1 MLVNLLLFVLLFG
14 LSRAEKKKDLY
25 KVLGVPKTA
34 SQAEIKQ
41 AYRKLSLK
49 MHPDRNKDDPH
60 ANEKFAEIGNA
71 YEVLSN
77 PTSRQQYDATGS
89 TEKIN
94 SFSEENS
101 FSEWNP
107 FGNGNPFADFGGF
120 HFSFGGSQFNFGGS
134 SFPFG
139 SFDKASKFGKKCVST
154 KKCDSH
160 GNCKTVTHCT

>member
-1 MLVNLLLFVLLFG
+1 MLANILLLSLIFG
-14 LSRAEKKKDLY
+14 FSRAEKKKDLY

-41 AYRKLSLK
+41 AYRQLSLK

-94 SFSEENS
+94 SFSGG
-101 FSEWNP
+101 NP
-107 FGNGNPFADFGGF
+107 FGDGNPFAGFGGF
-120 HFSFGGSQFNFGGS
+120 HFTFGGPQFSFGGFKQGGGFGQR
-134 SFPFG
+134 
-139 SFDKASKFGKKCVST
+139 CVTT

-160 GNCKTVTHCT
+160 GNCQTITRCS